1 MTPAPRTARGTP
13 DAAPVGAVPGSGLLG
28 EARRLAPGAVEV
40 RRALHRVPELGLEL
54 PGTQRLLLDALDGLG
69 LEVRTGR
76 ELSSV
81 TAVLA
86 GADDGPTILLRA
98 DMDALPVTEET
109 GLPFASR
116 TDGLMHACG
125 HDVHAAMLV
134 GAARLL
140 AGRRDALP
148 GRVVFMFQPGEE
160 GHHGARQMIE
170 EGVLEAAGARA
181 DAAFA
186 LHVHPNLPAGTVRL
200 RPGPQMAASDRFRVV
215 VRGRGGHA
223 SAPHTACDPVPVAC
237 EIVLALQTAVT
248 RGVAA
253 DDSAVLSVT
262 RLTAGTATGVIPDT
276 AELAG
281 TLRTL
286 AGPTRRRLHEAI
298 DRVARGVA
306 AAHGATAE
314 ATVET
319 GYPVTAND
327 AAFTDLVLSAA
338 ADVLGADAVD
348 VLPAPLMTA
357 EDFSY
362 VLRAVPG
369 ALAFLGACP
378 PGTAPHEAPSLH
390 SSRMTVDEDVLAT
403 GIACEAAVALAFLT
417 GRAPEPAR

>member
-1 MTPAPRTARGTP
+1 MTSTPRTTGGTP
-13 DAAPVGAVPGSGLLG
+13 DDPAPDRPAAVRLAGPGLLD
-28 EARRLAPGAVEV
+28 EARRLAPGAIAL
-40 RRALHRVPELGLEL
+40 RRALHRGPEQGLDL
-54 PGTQRLLLDALDGLG
+54 PATQRLVLDALDGLG
-69 LEVRTGR
+69 LDIRTGR
-76 ELSSV
+76 ALSSV
-81 TAVLA
+81 TATLT
-86 GADDGPTILLRA
+86 GAADGPAILLRA
-98 DMDALPVTEET
+98 DMDALPVTEDT

-116 TDGLMHACG
+116 GAGLMHACG
-125 HDVHAAMLV
+125 HDAHMAMLV

-140 AGRRDALP
+140 AGRRAALP

-160 GHHGARQMIE
+160 GHHGARLMIE
-170 EGVLEAAGARA
+170 EGVLEAAGDRA
-181 DAAFA
+181 GAAFA
-186 LHVHPNLPAGTVRL
+186 LHVHPNLPAGAVRL
-200 RPGPQMAASDRFRVV
+200 RPGPQMAASDLFRVV

-262 RLTAGTATGVIPDT
+262 RLASGTAAGVIPDT
-276 AELAG
+276 AELSG

-286 AGPTRRRLHEAI
+286 AEPTRRHLHEVIA
-298 DRVARGVA
+298 RVAHGVA

-314 ATVET
+314 ATVVP

-327 AAFTDLVLSAA
+327 PGFTGLVHRAA
-338 ADVLGADAVD
+338 ADALGTGAVE
-348 VLPAPLMTA
+348 VLPAPQMTA

-378 PGTAPHEAPSLH
+378 PGLSPHEAPALH
-390 SSRMTVDEDVLAT
+390 SSRMTIDEDVIAT
-403 GIACEAAVALAFLT
+403 GIACHAAVALAFLS
-417 GRAPEPAR
+417 G

>member
-1 MTPAPRTARGTP
+1 MTPAPRAAHGTP
-13 DAAPVGAVPGSGLLG
+13 DATAVTTAGPALLD
-28 EARRLAPGAVEV
+28 EARRLAPEAVAL
-40 RRALHRVPELGLEL
+40 RRALHRGPELGLDL
-54 PGTQRLLLDALDGLG
+54 PATQRLVLDALDGLG
-69 LEVRTGR
+69 LEIRTGR
-76 ELSSV
+76 ALSSV
-81 TAVLA
+81 TATLT
-86 GADDGPTILLRA
+86 GAADGPVILLRA
-98 DMDALPVTEET
+98 DMDALPVTEDT

-116 TDGLMHACG
+116 NPGLMHACG
-125 HDVHAAMLV
+125 HDAHTAMLV

-160 GHHGARQMIE
+160 GEHGARHMIE
-170 EGVLEAAGARA
+170 EGVLEASGERA

-186 LHVHPNLPAGTVRL
+186 LHVQPRLPAGALRL

-223 SAPHTACDPVPVAC
+223 SAPHTTIDPVPVAC
-237 EIVLALQTAVT
+237 EIVLALQTMVSRT
-248 RGVAA
+248 LAA

-262 RLTAGTATGVIPDT
+262 RLAASTAHAVIPDT

-281 TLRTL
+281 TVRTL
-286 AGPTRRRLHEAI
+286 AEPTRQRLHEAI
-298 DRVARGVA
+298 VRVAHGVA

-314 ATVET
+314 ATVTT
-319 GYPVTAND
+319 GYPVTVND
-327 AAFTDLVLSAA
+327 PGFTDLVLRTAA
-338 ADVLGADAVD
+338 GTLGAEAVD
-348 VLPAPLMTA
+348 VMPAAPLTA

-378 PGTAPHEAPSLH
+378 PGVAPHEAPSLH
-390 SSRMTVDEDVLAT
+390 SARMDIDEDVIAT

-417 GRAPEPAR
+417 GDEPERPR